1 MSTALC
7 PPHKTV
13 HSAII
18 RISSRSCR
26 PALPVRGSSSPS
38 KQAMNP
44 SMSRLPPTAS
54 KTPWVDSIASQHA
67 SSNALVKLFQMQFP
81 WVQCVTLLTHRLV
94 LAIVGRFPVFTVH
107 TCLAKHVSQLTT
119 LGGHHGNN

>member
-1 MSTALC
+1 MSPALC

-44 SMSRLPPTAS
+44 SMPRLPPTAA
-54 KTPWVDSIASQHA
+54 KTPWVDAIASQHA
-67 SSNALVKLFQMQFP
+67 SSNALVNLFQMQTPCTHEGEAFMFGIAYGIVLVHLP
-81 WVQCVTLLTHRLV
+81 CLDGAARGHDYQLL
-94 LAIVGRFPVFTVH
+94 
-107 TCLAKHVSQLTT
+107 
-119 LGGHHGNN
+119 